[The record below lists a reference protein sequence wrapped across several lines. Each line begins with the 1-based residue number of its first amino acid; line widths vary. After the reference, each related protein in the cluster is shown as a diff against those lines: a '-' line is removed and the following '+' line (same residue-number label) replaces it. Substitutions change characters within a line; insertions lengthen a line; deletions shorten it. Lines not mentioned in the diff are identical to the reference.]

1 MKCAALIAAVLLVL
15 PLSAQTFTQQVQ
27 QHRSGQGTVTIHHD
41 ADIDRLV
48 NGTAAGTLATTA
60 PKPAATATAA
70 KPAATATAPKPA
82 ATATAAKPAA
92 TATAPKP
99 AATMTAT
106 KPKSE
111 KSKAESAKTE
121 KPKAEKPKTEKPK
134 AEKSKAKPQSDTTK
148 TKPQPDTVRHQSST
162 PARPDGSTQGSEPVS
177 SLPATGDGPTT
188 ADSTA
193 LPSAPRH
200 GYKTTG
206 YRVQA
211 FAGGNTRNDRQKAER
226 TGNAMRQLLPGED
239 VYVRFYSPRWVCRVG
254 NYRTYEEA
262 HEKMLL
268 IRKLGYES
276 ATIVK
281 GKIIVYYD

>member
-48 NGTAAGTLATTA
+48 NGTAAGTLAT
-60 PKPAATATAA
+60 
-70 KPAATATAPKPA
+70 TAPKPA